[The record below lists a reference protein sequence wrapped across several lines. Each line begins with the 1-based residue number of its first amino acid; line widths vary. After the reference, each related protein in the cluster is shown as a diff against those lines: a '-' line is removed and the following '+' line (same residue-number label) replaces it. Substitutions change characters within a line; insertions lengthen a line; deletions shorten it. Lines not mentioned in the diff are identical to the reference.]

1 MKHDDLIDKLG
12 DLMSLVS
19 SLSIEAFE
27 AKLQDLMDELEEDPY
42 VEQRARPETDPLKQN
57 NIEFITHLMNFG
69 CPTGALIQPYVVAAL
84 EDYSERVIAAKAPET
99 EDGFVSEAAWR
110 RTAEH
115 VKEQLDARYK
125 K

>member
-1 MKHDDLIDKLG
+1 MKHDELIAKLD

-19 SLSIEAFE
+19 RLPLEPIE
-27 AKLQDLMDELEEDPY
+27 AKLRDLMDELEEDPY

-57 NIEFITHLMNFG
+57 NIEFITHLMDFG
-69 CPTGALIQPYVVAAL
+69 CPTGALIQPYVMAAL
-84 EDYSERVIAAKAPET
+84 EDYSARVIAAKSPET
-99 EDGFVSEAAWR
+99 ENGFVSEAAWR